1 MHIRERVAAM
11 PDNIIIRC
19 LNCGTKNRIPNQK
32 FHGRPTCGH
41 CHAPLDDLIIR
52 CLKCGTKNRMPEERL
67 DSRPLC
73 GKCKEP
79 LIIARQV
86 VKPIDITDDS
96 FAREVLTAEMSVM
109 VDCWAP
115 WCGPC
120 KMLAPII
127 EELASDYANGVKV
140 AKLSAI
146 SCRHH
151 LPKSSSSTLNMKK
164 SRISALLS
172 RITFAD
178 SPTCG
183 ELVEPFLNCS
193 VFIPAIS
200 KIGM

>member
-140 AKLSAI
+140 AKLNVDENPMTASQYGIRSIPTMLFFREGRLIERLVGA
-146 SCRHH
+146 
-151 LPKSSSSTLNMKK
+151 LPKQEIE
-164 SRISALLS
+164 RHLLS
-172 RITFAD
+172 IIKT
-178 SPTCG
+178 
-183 ELVEPFLNCS
+183 N
-193 VFIPAIS
+193 
-200 KIGM
+200 

>member
-1 MHIRERVAAM
+1 
-11 PDNIIIRC
+11 
-19 LNCGTKNRIPNQK
+19 
-32 FHGRPTCGH
+32 
-41 CHAPLDDLIIR
+41 
-52 CLKCGTKNRMPEERL
+52 MPEERL

-140 AKLSAI
+140 AKLNVDENPMTASQYGIRSIPTMLFFREGRLIERLVGA
-146 SCRHH
+146 
-151 LPKSSSSTLNMKK
+151 LPKQEIE
-164 SRISALLS
+164 RHLLS
-172 RITFAD
+172 IIKT
-178 SPTCG
+178 
-183 ELVEPFLNCS
+183 N
-193 VFIPAIS
+193 
-200 KIGM
+200 